1 MLRRGLKLTALAA
14 VVVLALTG
22 FSTGH
27 GSGSGSGKSKSR
39 GSSSSSH
46 SGGGCSSSKQNHGG
60 GYTGSHHYDD
70 DDYDYDDSYG
80 SSSGGSDTTPT
91 DTATGSATGDADV
104 VIVDCAGP
112 GRKAGKRRA
121 AAKAD
126 STVTVRVTSREL
138 GANDF
143 SVGVDLLDGGGRI
156 VENVSK
162 TVTLDEGETETVT
175 LKMTMPRQA
184 AKVYRCANP
193 WATTV

>member
-27 GSGSGSGKSKSR
+27 GHGGSGKSRSR
-39 GSSSSSH
+39 GSSSSS
-46 SGGGCSSSKQNHGG
+46 SGGGCSSSKQNHGSS
-60 GYTGSHHYDD
+60 YNGSHYNDNDD
-70 DDYDYDDSYG
+70 DDYYDDDSYG
-80 SSSGGSDTTPT
+80 SSGGSDTTPT

-112 GRKAGKRRA
+112 GRKAGKRRPA
-121 AAKAD
+121 GKAD
-126 STVTVRVTSREL
+126 STVTVRVTSQAL
-138 GANDF
+138 GTNDF
-143 SVGVDLLDGGGRI
+143 SVGVDLLDGGGRL

-162 TVTLDEGETETVT
+162 NVSLDEGETETVT
-175 LKMTMPRQA
+175 LRMTMPRQA
-184 AKVYRCANP
+184 ANVYRCANP